1 MKEKNKDKGLE
12 EKMKEAGNKMT
23 QLGKKLTI
31 GLTVPIILFII
42 GFLFLPLGV
51 LLWVVAILVF
61 IGTFFGKKKNSLEEQ
76 KRSD

>member
-1 MKEKNKDKGLE
+1 MKEKIKDKGLE

>member
-1 MKEKNKDKGLE
+1 MKEKIKDKGLE

-61 IGTFFGKKKNSLEEQ
+61 IGTFFGKKKNS
-76 KRSD
+76 